1 MLKALT
7 DGWTYTATVRLG
19 NAQDVIM
26 CGNHETSLSISSILV
41 KRKLSLQGPPAQLHD
56 GYKKTGDMSYDIPHL
71 TIEMSDLSGK
81 RPHVY
86 HISKTSGQEK

>member
-1 MLKALT
+1 MNSQSSNKVFLIMYQTLT

-41 KRKLSLQGPPAQLHD
+41 KKGNFLSRAPPAQLP
-56 GYKKTGDMSYDIPHL
+56 TDIFLLVIWRHYRHL
-71 TIEMSDLSGK
+71 D
-81 RPHVY
+81 V
-86 HISKTSGQEK
+86 